1 MLTIL
6 YQILLGVVLVLIT
19 AELFTQKNLL
29 AQATAAMA
37 LIPFALRLFMI
48 G

>member
-1 MLTIL
+1 MLTII
-6 YQILLGVVLVLIT
+6 YQALLAVVVLLILT
-19 AELFTQKNLL
+19 ELFTQKKFS
-29 AQATAAMA
+29 AQLTAAVA